1 MKNEMY
7 DNSLFKFVTV
17 VFIPSAILLY
27 IYFNVSSYY
36 HMVVILFM
44 INIILAAS
52 LNITNGFTG
61 IFSMGQA
68 GFMGIG
74 AYIGSLLTMSTEL
87 KISRIP
93 DIPLWIANIQLP
105 FFLAMP
111 VAGAITMIVALIIGF
126 PVLRAKGHYLAVMTL
141 GMIIIIKA
149 VLDNNTNLTNGAKGL
164 SGMTEYSTLPV
175 VFVVM
180 ILSLYILHRI
190 TVSAYGRNM
199 IALRDDEDAAASLG
213 INATK
218 YRMISFVVSAFFGAV
233 GGCLW
238 AHLERSIAPSLFYF
252 DQSFSIVEMS
262 VLGGMA
268 SLSGAIPGAA
278 VLTFLPQILANYEN
292 GFNIFG
298 IDVPALNGLSNIVM
312 SILFILVILFKRNG
326 ITGNSDYIVNTM
338 FNKNTYLGLFKKETY
353 IDFWNILS
361 GKFRNINLKKYNKT
375 SRRQQ
380 NEKEII

>member
-1 MKNEMY
+1 MRKELYANP
-7 DNSLFKFVTV
+7 LFKFVIV
-17 VFIPSAILLY
+17 VFIPLAILFDL
-27 IYFNVSSYY
+27 YFNVSSYY
-36 HMVVILFM
+36 HVVVILFM
-44 INIILAAS
+44 INIVLAAS

-74 AYIGSLLTMSTEL
+74 AYVGSLLTMPAEL

-93 DIPLWIANIQLP
+93 DIPTWIANIQLP
-105 FFLAMP
+105 FFVAMP
-111 VAGAITMIVALIIGF
+111 IAGVITMIVALIIGF

-149 VLDNNTNLTNGAKGL
+149 VLDNNTNFTNGAKGL

-175 VFVVM
+175 VFAVM

-190 TVSAYGRNM
+190 TTSAYGRNM
-199 IALRDDEDAAASLG
+199 IALRDDEDAAVSLG

-233 GGCLW
+233 GGVLW

-292 GFNIFG
+292 GFDFFG
-298 IDVPALNGLSNIVM
+298 IAVPALSGLSNIVM

-326 ITGNSDYIVNTM
+326 ITGNSDYIVHTM
-338 FNKNTYLGLFKKETY
+338 FDPETYLGLLRKKTY
-353 IDFWNILS
+353 LDFWNILTR
-361 GKFRNINLKKYNKT
+361 KFRNINLSKYEKAN
-375 SRRQQ
+375 RRKQ